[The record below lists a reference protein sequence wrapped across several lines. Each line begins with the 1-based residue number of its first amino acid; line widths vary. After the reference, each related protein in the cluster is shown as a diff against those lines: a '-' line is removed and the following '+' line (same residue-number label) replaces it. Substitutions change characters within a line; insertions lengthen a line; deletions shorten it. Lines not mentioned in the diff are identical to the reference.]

1 MGPRS
6 SRRPVILVAE
16 DNEDLR
22 ETIVYLL
29 RLRHFEVIEATNGGE
44 AIDLC
49 RREVPDLLVTDLE
62 MPGIDGI
69 SAIKYL
75 RRDERLR
82 GIPVL
87 AMSAYGEWGM
97 SLFVDI
103 ETMGDAPIEYLSKPM
118 SLDALEEAIRKLL
131 PAGGER

>member
-1 MGPRS
+1 MGRGS
-6 SRRPVILVAE
+6 SRRPVILLAE
-16 DNEDLR
+16 DNDDLR

-29 RLRHFEVIEATNGGE
+29 RLRHFEVLEATNGGE

-49 RREVPDLLVTDLE
+49 RREVPDLLITDLQ

-69 SAIKYL
+69 SAIKYI
-75 RRDERLR
+75 RHDERLR
-82 GIPVL
+82 RIPVI
-87 AMSAYGEWGM
+87 AMSAFGEWGM

-103 ETMGDAPIEYLSKPM
+103 ESMGDAPIEYLSKPM

-131 PAGGER
+131 PAGGEG